1 MLFSNSQELYGV
13 SGTTAEVDK
22 DTGEV
27 SMFDKDFASINP
39 AYSANAASNPIGF
52 GLDETEFGAAYR
64 QELPWDSRQ
73 LEERGVPLAEPDF
86 IDKLLSKTSG
96 GSYASAS
103 AGRASAGSHNFR
115 GGNLGAVAQKR
126 YGLGFTPRGGLD
138 YIKTFR

>member
-1 MLFSNSQELYGV
+1 MSFSNSQELSGV

-22 DTGEV
+22 DTGAIN
-27 SMFDKDFASINP
+27 MFDEDFSSINP
-39 AYSANAASNPIGF
+39 AYSANSASNPEGF
-52 GLDETEFGAAYR
+52 GLDTTPYGASFR
-64 QELPWDSRQ
+64 QELPWESNQRDKK
-73 LEERGVPLAEPDF
+73 GAPLAKPDF
-86 IDKLLSKTSG
+86 IDKVLEHTTG